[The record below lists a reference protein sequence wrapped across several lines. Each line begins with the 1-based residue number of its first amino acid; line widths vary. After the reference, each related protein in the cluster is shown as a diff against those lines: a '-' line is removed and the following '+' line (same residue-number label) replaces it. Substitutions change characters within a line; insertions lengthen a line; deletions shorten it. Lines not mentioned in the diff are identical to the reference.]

1 MRIIIHE
8 RTGPYRVKIRDIE
21 GAEKVDSNS
30 KLLEFEVEFC
40 GCGLSNNKPFCDGS
54 HEMTEDED
62 LSTVYAYDENH
73 QRIVA
78 SKFYRPNENL

>member
-1 MRIIIHE
+1 MILAS
-8 RTGPYRVKIRDIE
+8 E

-40 GCGLSNNKPFCDGS
+40 GCGLSNNKPFYDGS
-54 HEMTEDED
+54 HEITEDED

-73 QRIVA
+73 QREQSPSSTYPV
-78 SKFYRPNENL
+78 